1 VSGSAKALVLS
12 SSGAR
17 FCNQPGKY
25 GIFLRERRVMAKL
38 AFLLLL
44 IGSFAVA
51 QSDNSASTNQA
62 GSKSS
67 NNNGVTV
74 RGCVDRERGDYVL
87 IQQNPAM
94 TYELR
99 GSDKVKLQHYLGQRV
114 EATGTT
120 STSLPTSSDSLTGSS
135 APSPV
140 TLKVSS
146 IKTLDKECTE
156 RSAR

>member
-1 VSGSAKALVLS
+1 
-12 SSGAR
+12 
-17 FCNQPGKY
+17 
-25 GIFLRERRVMAKL
+25 MAKL
-38 AFLLLL
+38 AFLLFL

-51 QSDNSASTNQA
+51 QSDNSASTNKTD
-62 GSKSS
+62 SNSS
-67 NNNGVTV
+67 NNSVTV

-99 GSDKVKLQHYLGQRV
+99 GSGKVKLPHYLGQRV
-114 EATGTT
+114 EVTGTT

-146 IKTLDKECTE
+146 IKTIDKSCTE
-156 RSAR
+156 HSAP